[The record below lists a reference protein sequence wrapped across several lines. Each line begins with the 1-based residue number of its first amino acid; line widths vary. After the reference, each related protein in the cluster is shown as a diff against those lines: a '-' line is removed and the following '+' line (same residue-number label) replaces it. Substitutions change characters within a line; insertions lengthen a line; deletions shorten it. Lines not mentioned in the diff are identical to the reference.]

1 MEIRT
6 LKEML
11 AEVEHIVHDEMD
23 QIEQVSPIIYCQR
36 QDGEMM
42 IVPYK
47 ILPTLPHQRAQALKI
62 GVQLRALDV
71 VTYVVVNQGQMKEFD
86 ESPSQ
91 TPSSDSSDE
100 YGAVMIQAHN
110 LVDCLTFLQR
120 IDLAEGKPKLVPL
133 HLPGAE
139 KLQGG
144 TWDNLLM
151 DPDAVH

>member
-1 MEIRT
+1 MEIQT
-6 LKEML
+6 LKQRL
-11 AEVEHIVHDEMD
+11 AEVEGIVRDEMNE
-23 QIEQVSPIIYCQR
+23 IGEVRPIIYCYR
-36 QDGEMM
+36 QDGEPML
-42 IVPYK
+42 VPYQL
-47 ILPTLPHQRAQALKI
+47 LPTEPEQRAQALAI

-71 VTYVVVNQGQMKEFD
+71 VTYVVVNQGQMKESD

-91 TPSSDSSDE
+91 TPQSESSDE

-110 LVDCLTFLQR
+110 VETCLTFLLR

-151 DPDAVH
+151 DPKTVH